1 MLFCLL
7 VLKEDPLKRILRIRG
22 VENGKG
28 IFFLLQC
35 SIVNSADMKSFLKL
49 DIDLNQNIQKC
60 QVNMPK
66 QIARDVWIYITC
78 K

>member
-1 MLFCLL
+1 M
-7 VLKEDPLKRILRIRG
+7 
-22 VENGKG
+22 GKG
-28 IFFLLQC
+28 YFFLLQC
-35 SIVNSADMKSFLKL
+35 STVNSADMKSFLKL